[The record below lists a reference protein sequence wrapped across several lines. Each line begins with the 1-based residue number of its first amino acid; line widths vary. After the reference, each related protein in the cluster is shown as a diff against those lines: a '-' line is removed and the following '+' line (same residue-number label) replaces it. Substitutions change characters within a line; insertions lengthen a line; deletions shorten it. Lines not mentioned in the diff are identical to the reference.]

1 MSTTNR
7 LAVAVLNTV
16 TGDSILLG
24 EEVTKECV
32 VAPIALVVWRSDLF
46 FKASLSFFLLFDRAC
61 FLLLD
66 S

>member
-16 TGDSILLG
+16 TEDSILLG

-32 VAPIALVVWRSDLF
+32 VAPIALVAVEKWLVF
-46 FKASLSFFLLFDRAC
+46 QSLP
-61 FLLLD
+61 
-66 S
+66 